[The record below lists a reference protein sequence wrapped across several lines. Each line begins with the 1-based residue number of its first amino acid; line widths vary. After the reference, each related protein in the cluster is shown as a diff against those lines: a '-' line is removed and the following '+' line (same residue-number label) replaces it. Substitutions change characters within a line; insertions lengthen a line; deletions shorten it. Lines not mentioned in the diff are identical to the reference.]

1 MELDDEKLSFS
12 KKVVGTVTW
21 LFVGIINVFGRHLV
35 NIQRNTGQADRLC

>member
-21 LFVGIINVFGRHLV
+21 LFGRHHNVFGRHLV

>member
-12 KKVVGTVTW
+12 KKVVGTV
-21 LFVGIINVFGRHLV
+21 ICRHHNVFGRHLV

>member
-12 KKVVGTVTW
+12 KGCRNGDLV
-21 LFVGIINVFGRHLV
+21 ICRHHNVFGRHLV